1 MTASKILLLIIDGV
15 GDRPCQCFGGKT
27 PLQAAN
33 IPNLDKLAEDGICGI
48 MDPIAPGIRAGSDTS
63 HLSLLGYPPQK
74 YYTGRGPL
82 EAAGC
87 GIKMQPGMIG
97 FRANYSTVDD
107 AGLVIDRRAGRIED
121 TTEISRAVKEGVDL
135 SRYGVTI
142 EFEPGTGHRAA
153 LALKGE
159 GLSALVSTN
168 DPKKT
173 GVAPKTIVPEN
184 VDVGDVAY
192 SAAARTAEICN
203 EFSRQAAEILKNHPV
218 NLKRVAEGKN
228 PANVVLIRGAGEM
241 GVYETFE
248 EKHELSGSV
257 VAAAAL
263 IAGIGSSVGLT
274 RIPVLPTTPLDE
286 QVKLVLEQFE
296 TKDFVLFNI
305 KNADEYGHDGKAEE
319 KKAFLEKIDAAIA
332 PFLDRTDIM
341 IAICGDH
348 STPCSVKDHSADP
361 VPLLIRGDGCRVDA
375 VKAYDEI
382 SCAAGAM
389 CRIEGGRLMPILLDL
404 IDKTHKY
411 GA

>member
-15 GDRPCQCFGGKT
+15 GDRPCECLGGKT

-33 IPNLDKLAEDGICGI
+33 IPVLDQFAAEGICGI
-48 MDPIAPGIRAGSDTS
+48 MDTVAPGIRPGSDTS

-82 EAAGC
+82 EAAGV
-87 GIKMQPGMIG
+87 GIAMKPGMIG
-97 FRANYSTVDD
+97 FRANYATIDD
-107 AGLVIDRRAGRIED
+107 AGLVTDRRAGRIED
-121 TTEISRAVKEGVDL
+121 TTEISKAIKDGVDL
-135 SRYGVTI
+135 SNYGVEI
-142 EFEPGTGHRAA
+142 EFSPGTGHRAA
-153 LALKGE
+153 LALKGDH
-159 GLSALVSTN
+159 LSAAVSTN

-173 GVAPKTIVPEN
+173 GVGPLTIVPT
-184 VDVGDVAY
+184 DD
-192 SAAARTAEICN
+192 SAEAKRTAEICN

-218 NLKRVAEGKN
+218 NAARKAAGKN

-263 IAGIGSSVGLT
+263 IAGIGSSVGLE

-286 QVKLVLEQFE
+286 QVALVMQELDK
-296 TKDFVLFNI
+296 KDFVLFNI
-305 KNADEYGHDGKAEE
+305 KNADEYGHDGKAQE
-319 KKAFLEKIDAAIA
+319 KKDFLEKIDAAVK
-332 PFLDRTDIM
+332 PFLARKDLLTV
-341 IAICGDH
+341 ICGDH
-348 STPCSVKDHSADP
+348 STPCTIKEHSADP
-361 VPLLIRGDGCRVDA
+361 VPLIIHGDGVRTDLVTR
-375 VKAYDEI
+375 YDEV

-389 CRIEGGRLMPILLDL
+389 CRITGSSLMPILLDL

>member
-15 GDRPCQCFGGKT
+15 GDRPCACLSGKT
-27 PLQAAN
+27 PLQAAE
-33 IPNLDKLAEDGICGI
+33 IPNLDRIAKEGICGT
-48 MDPIAPGIRAGSDTS
+48 MDPVAPGIRAGSDTA
-63 HLSLLGYPPQK
+63 HLSLLGYEPQK

-82 EAAGC
+82 EAAGV
-87 GIKMQPGMIG
+87 GINMKPGMIG

-107 AGLVIDRRAGRIED
+107 EGLVIDRRAGRIED
-121 TTEISRAVKEGVDL
+121 TTEISRAVAEGVDL
-135 SRYGVTI
+135 SKYGVTI

-159 GLSALVSTN
+159 GLSAAVSTN

-173 GVAPKTIVPEN
+173 GVAPLVIVPE
-184 VDVGDVAY
+184 DDSEEAK
-192 SAAARTAEICN
+192 RTAEICN
-203 EFSRQAAEILKNHPV
+203 EFSRQAYEILKDHPV
-218 NLKRVAEGKN
+218 NLARKAEGKN

-257 VAAAAL
+257 VASAAL
-263 IAGIGSSVGLT
+263 IAGIGSSVGLE
-274 RIPVLPTTPLDE
+274 RIPVLPSTPLEE
-286 QVKLVLEQFE
+286 QVSIVLEQFE
-296 TKDFVLFNI
+296 KKDFVLFNI
-305 KNADEYGHDGKAEE
+305 KNADEFGHDGKAEE
-319 KKAFLEKIDAAIA
+319 KKAVLEKIDKAIM
-332 PFLDRTDIM
+332 PFLERYDIM
-341 IAICGDH
+341 IAVCGDH

-361 VPLLIRGDGCRVDA
+361 VPLMIRGDGCRVDN
-375 VKAYDEI
+375 VTAYDEI

-389 CRIEGGRLMPILLDL
+389 CRISGASLMPVLLDL